1 MNSGLIY
8 IVLAEFFW
16 AGELLMVRKFF
27 PNANPLFMTAMT
39 AISAA
44 VFYSPAIFIYKQKF
58 TLPEWIM
65 VALLGIFSFGI
76 AQTLYVKGIQTGPS
90 SFSIALATLTLP
102 LISVI
107 MSLIFFKEP
116 ITSKIV
122 IGSLLMIAGFLF
134 IST

>member
-1 MNSGLIY
+1 MNTGLLY

-16 AGELLMVRKFF
+16 AGELLLVRKFF
-27 PNANPLFMTAMT
+27 PNANPLFLTAMT
-39 AISAA
+39 AASAA
-44 VFYSPAIFIYKQKF
+44 VFYSPAIFVYKQKF

-76 AQTLYVKGIQTGPS
+76 AQMLYVKGIQTGPS
-90 SFSIALATLTLP
+90 SFSIAIATLTLP
-102 LISVI
+102 LLSVL
-107 MSLIFFKEP
+107 MSLVFFKEP